1 MDKFRNVE
9 VGKSYK
15 AKCKDKVIDF
25 TVLKENKSSYRV
37 KVKDKEE
44 TLWIGKDLYTKEP
57 ILYFREMVYHWSG
70 GRNEKVVVEI
80 IDNNDVDRVIT
91 EERTTE
97 LQKRIESYE
106 NNINGKYEIIKELQ
120 KDIMELKQLRDK
132 CLEELKEVQNGK
144 IQ

>member
-1 MDKFRNVE
+1 MQLDIGRT
-9 VGKSYK
+9 YK

-25 TVLKENKSSYRV
+25 TVLRENKSSYRV
-37 KVKDKEE
+37 KVKDREE
-44 TLWIGKDLYTKEP
+44 TLWIGKDLYTKVP

-80 IDNNDVDRVIT
+80 IDNDKIDRVIT

-106 NNINGKYEIIKELQ
+106 NRINSKYETIKELQ

-132 CLEELKEVQNGK
+132 CLEELKKE
-144 IQ
+144 I